1 MNQNLAFTFLDIYFN
16 PGFSFDKTILP
27 GTTYCPIDPLNGF
40 VKTDDILWFSLSQ
53 MNIPL
58 YLNTTWEVL
67 KPIVV
72 DWFNDRFSERFGMV
86 HSLFLFD

>member
-40 VKTDDILWFSLSQ
+40 VKTDDILWFSLYQ
-53 MNIPL
+53 ININFYINKKL
-58 YLNTTWEVL
+58 EVL
-67 KPIVV
+67 KPIIVE
-72 DWFNDRFSERFGMV
+72 WFNNRFSEKFGVV